1 MIFKSD
7 GPTTDLS
14 GFLDAGSH
22 VKGEL
27 NFENTFRVDGKLTGR
42 ISSDG
47 TLVIGKGGLLV
58 GEIEVAQVFVSGRV
72 EGEIRASQRVQIAAT
87 GVVQADIDT
96 PTLVIE
102 DGALFDGR
110 CVMSA
115 RTGATREKAGPK
127 PVSFTKDR

>member
-7 GPTTDLS
+7 GPTTDLN

-27 NFENTFRVDGKLTGR
+27 HFENTFRVDGKLTGR

-47 TLVIGKGGLLV
+47 TLVVGKGGLLV

-115 RTGATREKAGPK
+115 RTGTAREKVGPK
-127 PVSFTKDR
+127 PVPFTKDR